1 MMKFVPFT
9 RETLA
14 PSIRLRY
21 GLREIYPFIA
31 AYVGILEILI
41 RSDCGAKFY
50 RRASRLDFT
59 TVVGIKILLPR
70 KRNLSLI

>member
-1 MMKFVPFT
+1 MKFIPFT
-9 RETLA
+9 SETLA

-41 RSDCGAKFY
+41 RPITARNFIV
-50 RRASRLDFT
+50 A
-59 TVVGIKILLPR
+59 PR
-70 KRNLSLI
+70 G

>member
-9 RETLA
+9 SETLA

-41 RSDCGAKFY
+41 RPIAARNFI
-50 RRASRLDFT
+50 
-59 TVVGIKILLPR
+59 VVPR
-70 KRNLSLI
+70 G